1 MKEKFI
7 VTIITFIIAAVV
19 ISVCVIFTKAIWES
33 ELPMWLK
40 IFLLR

>member
-7 VTIITFIIAAVV
+7 VAIITFIIVAVV
-19 ISVCVIFTKAIWES
+19 ISICVKKTKTIWES

-40 IFLLR
+40 IILLR